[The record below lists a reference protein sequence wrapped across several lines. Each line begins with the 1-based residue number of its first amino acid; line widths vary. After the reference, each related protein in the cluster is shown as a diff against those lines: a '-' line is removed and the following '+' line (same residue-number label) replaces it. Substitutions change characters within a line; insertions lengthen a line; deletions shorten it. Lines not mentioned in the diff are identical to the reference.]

1 MTAKLTVVVPTCN
14 RRPFLERCLEALAR
28 QTALA
33 DGPGVFEVAVV
44 DDGSRDDTLSWLEAR
59 KAGFPVPLIV
69 LHQENR
75 GPATA
80 RNTAIAATAAPLL
93 LIINDDTILAED
105 AVARHLAAHA
115 EAEAAGEKRIV
126 LGPFRVPKERRADP
140 FTAMVDAT
148 THMFP
153 FCRLTTRELVDF
165 PYFITCNTSLPRAAF
180 DEAGLF
186 DESFPKPAGEDIE
199 MGYRLY
205 GKGWRIRYDPDLLSW
220 HDTLFTPASYARARF
235 IRGEEDLRFLHKHP
249 EQIGIYQRFALRFVR
264 SHQDELEGNYEGYGA
279 YTASLVAATERW
291 VDEYRNAGCPAERY
305 RAHQRILSGIEGLA
319 NLCYA
324 QGAAS
329 TPFFAE
335 VMKGVPPQS
344 VI

>member
-1 MTAKLTVVVPTCN
+1 MTPRLTVIIPTCN
-14 RRPFLERCLEALAR
+14 RRPFLDRCLAALAR
-28 QTALA
+28 QTALGL
-33 DGPGVFEVAVV
+33 GPDAAFDVIVV
-44 DDGSRDDTLSWLEAR
+44 DDGSRDDTLVWAR
-59 KAGFPVPLIV
+59 ALTTPFPLTV
-69 LHQENR
+69 LTQANK

-80 RNTAIAATAAPLL
+80 RNVAIAATQAPYL
-93 LIINDDTILAED
+93 LIINDDTILADD
-105 AVARHLAAHA
+105 AVERHLAAHA
-115 EAEAAGEKRIV
+115 QTAPGEKRIV
-126 LGPFRVPKERRADP
+126 LGPFRVPPERWADP

-153 FCRLTTRELVDF
+153 FCKLLTRELVGF
-165 PYFITCNTSLPRAAF
+165 SYFITCNTSLPRSAF

-205 GKGWRIRYDPDLLSW
+205 KKGWRILYDPDIKSW

-235 IRGEEDLRFLHKHP
+235 IRGEEDMRFLHKHP
-249 EQIGIYQRFALRFVR
+249 EQIGVYQRYALRFTR
-264 SHQDELEGNYEGYGA
+264 SHQDELEQRYEEYGA

-291 VDEYRNAGCPAERY
+291 VAEHANASGPAERY
-305 RAHQRILSGIEGLA
+305 RAHQRIMTGIESLA
-319 NLCYA
+319 NLCYSH
-324 QGAAS
+324 GAAS

-335 VMKGVPPQS
+335 VIKGVPPQT